1 MTNDKTQSKRRQL
14 NGVVVS
20 DKMDKTVVVRID
32 QTVVHPKYQKRF
44 IISKKF
50 KAHDPENTYKTGDL
64 VTIEESRPLS
74 KTKQWRVVGK
84 TK

>member
-44 IISKKF
+44 IISKTF
-50 KAHDPENTYKTGDL
+50 KAHDPENAYKIGDL